1 MFGQRAYIGPPMAK
15 RLSIVCGLLLV
26 ALFAGLLGARL
37 LGGPF
42 TSGRASDDR
51 VQTER
56 YALGRDIYH
65 QDDYAVDTRYAP
77 YTPGEKRIAKPTV
90 AGARAIE
97 PYEAARPAHRIEFS
111 MDDGN
116 FMEAQDLPR
125 SDYGMIDPPAPA
137 RTDRARPSTQA
148 DTEGPENLLP
158 RGYTRTETPSTRI
171 APAPERS
178 VRKADPVADTERRI
192 MDIATGRSGNTA
204 PGNGRP
210 NDSRDPA
217 SIGEQ

>member
-26 ALFAGLLGARL
+26 ALFAGLLGAKL

-137 RTDRARPSTQA
+137 RTDRAPLRRSRSPRSSTPWCGSSPRRRGLTRPTSSA
-148 DTEGPENLLP
+148 RARCD
-158 RGYTRTETPSTRI
+158 
-171 APAPERS
+171 
-178 VRKADPVADTERRI
+178 
-192 MDIATGRSGNTA
+192 
-204 PGNGRP
+204 
-210 NDSRDPA
+210 
-217 SIGEQ
+217 